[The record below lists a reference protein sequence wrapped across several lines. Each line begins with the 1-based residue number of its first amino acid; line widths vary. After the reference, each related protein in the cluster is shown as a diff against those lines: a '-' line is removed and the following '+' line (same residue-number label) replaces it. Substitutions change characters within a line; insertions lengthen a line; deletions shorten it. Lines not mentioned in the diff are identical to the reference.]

1 MPGERGAE
9 LHPKAVESTPAAYG
23 RSLTNLYPVSMCDK
37 RVNVHCVCLCRCDR
51 HPMKFCAKKKKD
63 PCLALNAFFCYNSH
77 SWPHQRP
84 KAAQKGSSIPMIIT
98 QAHRYRGNHVELSII

>member
-23 RSLTNLYPVSMCDK
+23 RSLANLYPVSMDDK

-63 PCLALNAFFCYNSH
+63 PRLALNAFFCYNSH
-77 SWPHQRP
+77 SWPH
-84 KAAQKGSSIPMIIT
+84 
-98 QAHRYRGNHVELSII
+98 

>member
-23 RSLTNLYPVSMCDK
+23 RSLANLYPVSMDDK

-51 HPMKFCAKKKKD
+51 HPMEFCAKKKKD

-84 KAAQKGSSIPMIIT
+84 KAAQKGSSIPTIIT